1 MMRSNFCLDC
11 TWEVGVVRKGSLFV
25 FSGPSGVGKGTVL
38 ENLLDNYKEVVYSIS
53 ATTRPRREGEMDG
66 EDYFFLSDEIFF
78 EMVKENKFIEW
89 AKVHDNYYGT
99 PRDFVD
105 KTLEDGKDIILE
117 IDIQGAKMVRN
128 NYPDAVYIF
137 LSPPSMEELE
147 NRLNKRGTE
156 NEKNKAIRLRNAQIE
171 LREKE
176 KYNYQIINDNLNE
189 AVDKLRS
196 ILIAEKC
203 RIRK

>member
-1 MMRSNFCLDC
+1 MRSNFCLDC